1 MWPEGFGGL
10 GGIGPDVVGVAV
22 GQVHHQVVGL
32 AQYPIDD
39 PLGFS
44 EVGLSLP
51 RGMRQGHK
59 HLLAGGAML
68 THVIFDDGVLAA
80 EPVLLLEP
88 LEYPLGSVS
97 LLLGSGLVR
106 LEDLVNDAGVGV

>member
-1 MWPEGFGGL
+1 
-10 GGIGPDVVGVAV
+10 
-22 GQVHHQVVGL
+22 
-32 AQYPIDD
+32 
-39 PLGFS
+39 
-44 EVGLSLP
+44 
-51 RGMRQGHK
+51 
-59 HLLAGGAML
+59 ML